1 MDLDVKDLYFD
12 EILNLGG
19 EFSGQGKNF
28 KFTINS
34 MTQYLKNYKK
44 IFIQSQS
51 LEEEIFL

>member
-34 MTQYLKNYKK
+34 ENSTLK
-44 IFIQSQS
+44 IIS
-51 LEEEIFL
+51 